1 MNVTLRTVLA
11 TALAAAAPLTT
22 SALSAQDVT
31 VHSTST
37 VRFYGG
43 FGKLMSMAARF
54 GGKNLNEP
62 IAGTTYIS
70 GHKMRS
76 DNGDNAAIID
86 LDAGRWINIDNK
98 AKTYTSMTFEEMSAM
113 LHNMADSIKAGSRE
127 AAAKEKSSDA
137 KGDVDLKYQVKVD
150 RPGEHAKIAG
160 ADAERVFM
168 TITTTANVTPE
179 GEKTQEAGSMVFFVD
194 EWVSKDAAQ
203 VAAMREFQKLYVQK
217 LGQEFQGTVKS
228 LDAAFSA
235 NPQMREGFEA
245 AAKERAKV
253 PGVSVRSTTYVAF
266 VPAGMTFD
274 RQLALNDGAS
284 AAPAPEPEQKKGGGL
299 RGMMNRVKQMSEEA
313 KKQENAPA
321 SPPKQATMSTV
332 KTEVD
337 RIETGRVDPSLF
349 APPAGYKEVQ
359 MQRMK

>member
-1 MNVTLRTVLA
+1 MNVTLRTLLA
-11 TALAAAAPLTT
+11 ATLAAAPLAT

-37 VRFYGG
+37 MRFYGG

-54 GGKNLNEP
+54 GGENLNEP
-62 IAGTTYIS
+62 IEGTTYIS
-70 GHKMRS
+70 GHKLRS
-76 DNGDNAAIID
+76 DNGTSAMIID

-98 AKTYTSMTFEEMSAM
+98 AKTYTSMTFDEMSAM
-113 LHNMADSIKAGSRE
+113 MHNMADSIKAGSKA
-127 AAAKEKSSDA
+127 AAAKEKNGDA

-179 GEKTQEAGSMVFFVD
+179 GESTQEAGSMVFFLD

-203 VAAMREFQKLYVQK
+203 VAAMKDFQKLYLEK
-217 LGQEFQGTVKS
+217 LGQEFKETAKS
-228 LDAAFSA
+228 MDAVFAT
-235 NPQMREGFEA
+235 NPQMKEGFAA

-274 RQLALNDGAS
+274 RNLALNEAA
-284 AAPAPEPEQKKGGGL
+284 AAPPPEPEQKKGGGL
-299 RGMMNRVKQMSEEA
+299 RGMMNKVKQMSEEA
-313 KKQENAPA
+313 KKKENEPPT
-321 SPPKQATMSTV
+321 PPKQTTMATV

-337 RIETGRVDPSLF
+337 RIQTGRVDPSLF
-349 APPAGYKEVQ
+349 APPAGYKEVKMKN
-359 MQRMK
+359 MQ

>member
-1 MNVTLRTVLA
+1 MKVTHRTLLAIAVAVSPLA
-11 TALAAAAPLTT
+11 TPSLR
-22 SALSAQDVT
+22 AQDVT
-31 VHSTST
+31 VHSTSN
-37 VRFYGG
+37 VRFHGG

-54 GGKNLNEP
+54 GGKNLNDP
-62 IAGTTYIS
+62 IEGTTYIS
-70 GHKMRS
+70 GHKLRS
-76 DNGDNAAIID
+76 DNGDNAAIVD
-86 LDAGRWINIDNK
+86 LDAGRIINIDNK
-98 AKTYTSMTFEEMSAM
+98 AKSYTSMTFEEMSTM
-113 LHNMADSIKAGSRE
+113 MHNMADSMKAASHT
-127 AAAKEKSSDA
+127 ASSKNKSSDP

-194 EWVSKDAAQ
+194 EWVSKNAAQ
-203 VAAMREFQKLYVQK
+203 VAAMKEFQRLYVQK
-217 LGQEFQGTVKS
+217 LGQEFEGSVKS
-228 LDAAFSA
+228 MDAAFSA
-235 NPQMREGFEA
+235 NPQLREGFAA

-274 RQLALNDGAS
+274 RQLALSDEAS
-284 AAPAPEPEQKKGGGL
+284 APPPEPEQKKGGGL
-299 RGMMNRVKQMSEEA
+299 RGMMNKVKQMSDEA
-313 KKQENAPA
+313 KKKENEPA
-321 SPPKQATMSTV
+321 TPPKQGTMVTV

-349 APPAGYKEVQ
+349 APPAGFKEVKMRG
-359 MQRMK
+359 MQ